1 MVHEQGA
8 EEKIKVE
15 LDNFEHG
22 FPEGFGPGAWG
33 HLAYAIGI
41 CFAVF
46 QLIVAAWN
54 FLPSQ
59 AVRGIHVGFLLLLT
73 FGLIANFT
81 AKTNFQR
88 AAGWIIGG
96 VGFFCG
102 LYQYIFYADLI
113 QRDGDPTRLD
123 LVVGTV
129 LGILIF
135 EGVRRMMGLALPLM
149 CGACLLYW
157 AFGQYL
163 PSPLN
168 HRGYDFDQ
176 IVTHLSYGTEGFYG
190 VPIYVSA
197 TYIFLFILFGS
208 FLERAGMIKLFTD
221 VSLGLFGGTRGGPAK
236 VAVVASGMM
245 GTISGSGVANV
256 VTVGQ
261 FTIPLMIRFGY
272 RRAFA
277 AGVEATASMGGQIMP
292 PVMGAVAFIMAET
305 LGVDYSVIVKAAVI
319 PAILYFASAFWMVHL
334 EAGKYGLTGMKK
346 DEIPSAIKALIDRWY
361 LALPLAALVY
371 MLFEGFTP
379 LYAGSMGLALTV
391 ALILGASIVLGFS
404 NVALRYVF
412 WIGLALVAGSLFR
425 NGSSVD
431 IRYVAAVVGVLVAIA
446 ALTQGGRATLAAC
459 RDSLADSSK
468 SALTVGMACA
478 IVGTI
483 IGMMTQTGVGTIFGS
498 WVIGLGEKSL
508 FLALIMTML
517 LSILLGTGIPT
528 IPTYIIVAALAAPAL
543 AKLGVPLIISHMF
556 AFYYGIMADLSPP
569 VALAALAAAPIAREN
584 PDKIGWE
591 AMRIALA
598 GYVIPFIAVYSP
610 ALMLQ
615 NGDPMQATLG
625 FYGAVVYATI
635 KALVAIGLFGMV
647 AIGFLFTRMTVIE
660 RIVSFVAAL
669 LLLGEFTYSDEL
681 GFAIAIATV
690 IWQWRKKPAQM
701 VATA

>member
-1 MVHEQGA
+1 MQQKA
-8 EEKIKVE
+8 EGIEGPVKVE
-15 LDNFEHG
+15 FDNFEHG
-22 FPEGFGPGAWG
+22 FPEGFGPGGWG
-33 HLAYAIGI
+33 HLAYAIGLA
-41 CFAVF
+41 FAAF
-46 QLIVAAWN
+46 QLYVAASSY
-54 FLPSQ
+54 LPSQ
-59 AVRGIHVGFLLLLT
+59 VVRGVHVGFLILLT
-73 FGLIANFT
+73 FGLIGNFT
-81 AKTNFQR
+81 AKTDFGR
-88 AAGWIIGG
+88 ALSWMVGGAG
-96 VGFFCG
+96 FLCG
-102 LYQYIFYADLI
+102 LYQWIFYADLI
-113 QRDGDPTRLD
+113 ARDGDPTTTD
-123 LVVGTV
+123 LAVGTLLAV
-129 LGILIF
+129 LIF
-135 EGVRRMMGLALPLM
+135 EGTRRLMGAALPLM
-149 CGACLLYW
+149 GGACLLYW
-157 AFGQYL
+157 FFGQYL
-163 PSPLN
+163 PSPFN

-176 IVTHLSYGTEGFYG
+176 IVTHLSFGTEGFYG

-208 FLERAGMIKLFTD
+208 FLERAGMIQLFTD
-221 VSLGLFGGTRGGPAK
+221 VSLGLFGRSRGGPAK
-236 VAVVASGMM
+236 VAVFASGMM

-305 LGVDYSVIVKAAVI
+305 LGVPYSEIVKAAVI

-334 EAGKYGLTGMKK
+334 EAGKHGLVGMKRS
-346 DEIPSAIKALIDRWY
+346 EIPSAWKALVVRWY
-361 LALPLAALVY
+361 LVLPLAALVD

-391 ALILGASIVLGFS
+391 ALILGASITLGFS
-404 NVALRYVF
+404 NTIIRYIF
-412 WIGLALVAGSLFR
+412 WIGLALV
-425 NGSSVD
+425 
-431 IRYVAAVVGVLVAIA
+431 VAAVSRHGLEIIPIASIVGGLIVIA
-446 ALTQGGRATLAAC
+446 AITSGGRATLAAC
-459 RDSLADSSK
+459 RDSLADSAK

-498 WVIGLGEKSL
+498 WIIGLGAKSL

-528 IPTYIIVAALAAPAL
+528 IPTYIITAALAAPAL
-543 AKLGVPLIISHMF
+543 AKLGVPLIASHMF

-598 GYVIPFIAVYSP
+598 GYVIPFIFVYSP

-615 NGDPMQATLG
+615 ANDPMAVQLG
-625 FYGAVVYATI
+625 FYGAVALATF
-635 KALVAIGLFGMV
+635 KALVAIGLFGVV
-647 AIGFLFTRMTVIE
+647 AIGFLFTRLSLVEI
-660 RIVSFVAAL
+660 IVAFAGALCLLGDFQFSDTAGFMLAAL
-669 LLLGEFTYSDEL
+669 LVL
-681 GFAIAIATV
+681 
-690 IWQWRKKPAQM
+690 WQWRQRSRDA
-701 VATA
+701 VAAA

>member
-1 MVHEQGA
+1 MQQQA
-8 EEKIKVE
+8 EGIEGPIKVE
-15 LDNFEHG
+15 FDNFEHG
-22 FPEGFGPGAWG
+22 FPEGFGPGGWG
-33 HLAYAIGI
+33 YLAYAIGLA
-41 CFAVF
+41 FAVF
-46 QLIVAAWN
+46 QLYVAASSY
-54 FLPSQ
+54 LPSQ
-59 AVRGIHVGFLLLLT
+59 VVRGVHVGFLILLT
-73 FGLIANFT
+73 FGLIGNFT
-81 AKTNFQR
+81 AKTDFGR
-88 AAGWIIGG
+88 ALSWIVGGAG
-96 VGFFCG
+96 FLCG
-102 LYQYIFYADLI
+102 LYQWIFYADLI
-113 QRDGDPTRLD
+113 TRDGDPTITD
-123 LVVGTV
+123 LAVGTLLAV
-129 LGILIF
+129 LIF
-135 EGVRRMMGLALPLM
+135 EGTRRLMGAALPLM

-157 AFGQYL
+157 FFGQYL
-163 PSPLN
+163 PSPFN

-176 IVTHLSYGTEGFYG
+176 IITHLSFGTEGFYG

-208 FLERAGMIKLFTD
+208 FLERAGMIQLFTD
-221 VSLGLFGGTRGGPAK
+221 VSLGLFGRTRGGPAK
-236 VAVVASGMM
+236 VAVFASGMM

-305 LGVDYSVIVKAAVI
+305 LGVPYSEIVKAAVI

-334 EAGKYGLTGMKK
+334 EAGKHGLVGMKRS
-346 DEIPSAIKALIDRWY
+346 EIPSAWKALVGRWY
-361 LALPLAALVY
+361 LVLPLAALVY

-391 ALILGASIVLGFS
+391 ALILGASITLGFS
-404 NVALRYVF
+404 NTIIRYIF
-412 WIGLALVAGSLFR
+412 WIGLALV
-425 NGSSVD
+425 
-431 IRYVAAVVGVLVAIA
+431 VAAVSRHGLEIIPIASVVGGLIVIA
-446 ALTQGGRATLAAC
+446 AITSGGRATLAAC
-459 RDSLADSSK
+459 RDSLADSAK

-498 WVIGLGEKSL
+498 WIIGLGAKSL

-528 IPTYIIVAALAAPAL
+528 IPTYIITAALAAPAL
-543 AKLGVPLIISHMF
+543 AKLGVPLIASHMF

-598 GYVIPFIAVYSP
+598 GYVIPFIFVYSP

-615 NGDPMQATLG
+615 AGDPMAAQLG
-625 FYGAVVYATI
+625 FYGAVALATF
-635 KALVAIGLFGMV
+635 KALVAIGLFGVV
-647 AIGFLFTRMTVIE
+647 AIGFLFTRLSLVEI
-660 RIVSFVAAL
+660 IVAFAGALCLLGDFQFSDTTGFMLAAL
-669 LLLGEFTYSDEL
+669 LVL
-681 GFAIAIATV
+681 
-690 IWQWRKKPAQM
+690 WQWRQWSRNA
-701 VATA
+701 VAAA